1 MTTNNLRVLVVDDD
15 RDGADTLGMVV
26 EELGNQVNVA
36 YGGTQALDVASAF
49 RPDLMLIDL
58 EMPQIDGCGLVGRF
72 RQNPN
77 FAQTRIVAITGHS
90 DEAHKSSAMK
100 AGFNMVYFK
109 PITLQ
114 AIEAVLASVLAFGP
128 AEQAARLPERASL
141 EAIGE
146 SAIPASTLHEKPI
159 VLVVDDEKAVGT
171 MLALALQHNGFV
183 VRLATTGR
191 QAVEIYRQ
199 HYKSI
204 ALVLMDVQMP
214 GIDGPATLTAIQT
227 INPDVRC
234 CFMSGH
240 TGNYAAQELLDLG
253 AVRVLPKPF
262 ASLGLLTRL
271 LWDMVGARVEWTG
284 NREGGTGTIA
294 G

>member
-15 RDGADTLGMVV
+15 RDGADTLGSVF

-36 YGGTQALDVASAF
+36 YGGTQALDIASAF
-49 RPDLMLIDL
+49 RPDLVLIDL
-58 EMPQIDGCGLVGRF
+58 VMPEIDGCGLVGRL

-90 DEAHKSSAMK
+90 DEEHKSSAMK
-100 AGFNMVYFK
+100 AGFNTVFFK

-114 AIEAVLASVLAFGP
+114 AIEAILASVLAFAP
-128 AEQAARLPERASL
+128 AEQAARLPERARLGS
-141 EAIGE
+141 IGE
-146 SAIPASTLHEKPI
+146 SAFHTSTPHDKPV

-171 MLALALQHNGFV
+171 MLALALQQNGFV
-183 VRLATTGR
+183 VRLATTSR
-191 QAVEIYRQ
+191 DAVDLYREHHQ
-199 HYKSI
+199 SI

-227 INPDVRC
+227 INPEVRC

-240 TGNYAAQELLDLG
+240 TGNYAAQELLDKG

-262 ASLGLLTRL
+262 ASLSLLTRL
-271 LWDMVGARVEWTG
+271 LWDMVGASVES
-284 NREGGTGTIA
+284 
-294 G
+294 